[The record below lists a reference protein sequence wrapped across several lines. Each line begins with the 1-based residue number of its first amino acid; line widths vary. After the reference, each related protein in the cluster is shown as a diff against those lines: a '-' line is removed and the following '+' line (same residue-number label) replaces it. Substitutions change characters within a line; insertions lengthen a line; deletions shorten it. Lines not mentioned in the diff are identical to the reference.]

1 MEADHIAG
9 LLRKLSPWQEKIVRL
24 YFGLGCERP
33 HAAGEIG
40 SEFGVSAQAI
50 AGTIRAALRR
60 LAPEGLT
67 SRHLREAAR
76 DQAENRQASQPL
88 ANATGEF
95 RRARHSHRR

>member
-1 MEADHIAG
+1 MEPDHITR

-24 YFGLGCERP
+24 YFGLGCERS

-40 SEFGVSAQAI
+40 NEFGVSAQVI
-50 AGTIRAALRR
+50 AGTIGAALRR

-67 SRHLREAAR
+67 PLQLREAAR
-76 DQAENRQASQPL
+76 DPAENRQATQPP
-88 ANATGEF
+88 AKTTGEF